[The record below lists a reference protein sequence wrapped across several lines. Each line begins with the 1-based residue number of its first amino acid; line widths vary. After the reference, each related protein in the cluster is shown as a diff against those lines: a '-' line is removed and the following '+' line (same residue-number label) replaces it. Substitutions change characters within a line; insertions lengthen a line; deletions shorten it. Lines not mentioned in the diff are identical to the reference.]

1 MIVDIF
7 EESLEFVETMS
18 VYVEG
23 FYGANDIYYAKKLGP
38 INKRFTVEYAKFR
51 AMTKNLNEEELASFE
66 DKVNKAEE
74 IVKKS
79 EKDWEH
85 EKMLKQLILAVPN
98 TMVDIFRASITLFA
112 TKDIVNKKGSKTSE
126 GIKCLY
132 NVIHI
137 ARKAISV
144 RKEELKKEKNK
155 K

>member
-1 MIVDIF
+1 MDIF

-18 VYVEG
+18 VHLEG
-23 FYGANDIYYAKKLGP
+23 FYGANDIYSAKKYGP

-51 AMTKNLNEEELASFE
+51 AMTKNLNEEELESFE
-66 DKVNKAEE
+66 DEVNKAEE

-85 EKMLKQLILAVPN
+85 EKLLKHLALAVPN
-98 TMVDIFRASITLFA
+98 TMVDIFRATLTLFT

-144 RKEELKKEKNK
+144 RKEELTKEKNK

>member
-1 MIVDIF
+1 MDIF

-18 VYVEG
+18 VHLEG

-51 AMTKNLNEEELASFE
+51 AMTKNLNEEELESFE
-66 DKVNKAEE
+66 DEVNKAEE

-85 EKMLKQLILAVPN
+85 EKMLKQLALVIPN
-98 TMVDIFRASITLFA
+98 TMVDIFRATLTLFT

>member
-1 MIVDIF
+1 MDIF

-18 VYVEG
+18 VYIEG

-66 DKVNKAEE
+66 DQVNKAEE

-85 EKMLKQLILAVPN
+85 EKLLKHLALAIPN
-98 TMVDIFRASITLFA
+98 TIVDIFRATITLFA

>member
-1 MIVDIF
+1 MDIF
-7 EESLEFVETMS
+7 EESLEFVELMS

-23 FYGANDIYYAKKLGP
+23 FYGANDIHYAKKLGP
-38 INKRFTVEYAKFR
+38 INKRFTIEYAKFR
-51 AMTKNLNEEELASFE
+51 AMTKNLNEEELAAFE

-85 EKMLKQLILAVPN
+85 EKMLKQLMLAVPN
-98 TMVDIFRASITLFA
+98 TLVDIFRATLTLFT

-155 K
+155 KK

>member
-1 MIVDIF
+1 MDIF
-7 EESLEFVETMS
+7 EESLEFVESMS
-18 VYVEG
+18 VYLEG

-38 INKRFTVEYAKFR
+38 MNKRFTVEYAKFR

-66 DKVNKAEE
+66 DEVNKAEE

-85 EKMLKQLILAVPN
+85 EKLLKHLALAIPN
-98 TMVDIFRASITLFA
+98 TIVDIFRATITLFA

-137 ARKAISV
+137 AREAISV